1 VIAATNREQAAA
13 LASGR
18 LREDLFYRLNVFAIA
33 LPPLRDRPEDILPLA
48 RRFIDEFNVESQK
61 PVIGLSRD
69 AEEETLA
76 VTAIPAEREL
86 IELIRDELLRSSR
99 LVAAFDVLSLEINE
113 MTTIN
118 LGALVRRALAAH
130 GIRGVVVAKTAWPVA
145 IVDPQLLSLA
155 IAHLARNAREATS
168 TRRRLPE
175 IAPAVRADSGVDVIV
190 RDWGG
195 GLGAL
200 KSPVRAFSSARPD
213 HIATGLLSAERIA
226 RLHGGTLS
234 ITSSRLGTRAR
245 LSLSAKSF
253 PDGARS

>member
-1 VIAATNREQAAA
+1 MRAREIDRMSHVLQGSLQSA
-13 LASGR
+13 L
-18 LREDLFYRLNVFAIA
+18 LN
-33 LPPLRDRPEDILPLA
+33 LQCLA
-48 RRFIDEFNVESQK
+48 
-61 PVIGLSRD
+61 
-69 AEEETLA
+69 ETLA
-76 VTAIPAEREL
+76 ATAIPAEREL
-86 IELIRDELLRSSR
+86 IELIRDELLRGSR
-99 LVAAFDVLSLEINE
+99 LLVAAFDVLSLEINDV
-113 MTTIN
+113 TTIN

-168 TRRRLPE
+168 TRRRPPE
-175 IAPAVRADSGVDVIV
+175 IAPAVRADGGVDVVV

-234 ITSSRLGTRAR
+234 ITSSRRGTRAR

-253 PDGARS
+253 PDGPRS